1 MVNLTTPPPPP
12 PYGFSEN
19 VSSKERVKTWFF
31 VTFNIILRDIFPEKF
46 IEFPQVV
53 QKI

>member
-1 MVNLTTPPPPP
+1 MSFDPDLNKQAQD
-12 PYGFSEN
+12 
-19 VSSKERVKTWFF
+19 VSSKGRKKPWFY
-31 VTFNIILRDIFPEKF
+31 VTFNIILRHFFPEKF